1 MSNFGTVLP
10 LRIASERQLVLTCPY
25 LSRSWGNRRANGYQ
39 ALAEDG
45 YALLA
50 ERLRSEDERA
60 VVRSVLERVLH
71 VKLDMA
77 AVYAADATAAQDA
90 LKVAMSNDA
99 AGDETVRC
107 CQLIFLALR
116 SARLCCLCVLGLCGG
131 LLRSAQRERDA
142 NYGS

>member
-1 MSNFGTVLP
+1 MAAGVDLP
-10 LRIASERQLVLTCPY
+10 

-99 AGDETVRC
+99 ASDEMVRSG
-107 CQLIFLALR
+107 QLIFLALR
-116 SARLCCLCVLGLCGG
+116 CARLCSVCACLVCAGACSALHSANAMRTTGLNHNMW
-131 LLRSAQRERDA
+131 RIPK
-142 NYGS
+142 

>member
-1 MSNFGTVLP
+1 
-10 LRIASERQLVLTCPY
+10 LVLTPT
-25 LSRSWGNRRANGYQ
+25 RSWGNRRANGYQ

-77 AVYAADATAAQDA
+77 SVYAADAAAAQDA
-90 LKVAMSNDA
+90 LQTAMRSNA
-99 AGDETVRC
+99 ANDEMVRTGQSGARLGQC
-107 CQLIFLALR
+107 EAPR
-116 SARLCCLCVLGLCGG
+116 SALLLANAMRTTGL
-131 LLRSAQRERDA
+131 
-142 NYGS
+142 NHIMWITPK

>member
-1 MSNFGTVLP
+1 M
-10 LRIASERQLVLTCPY
+10 VLTPT
-25 LSRSWGNRRANGYQ
+25 RSWGNRRANGYQ

-77 AVYAADATAAQDA
+77 SVYAADAAAAQDA
-90 LKVAMSNDA
+90 LQTAMRSNA
-99 AGDETVRC
+99 ANDEMVRTGQSGARLGQC
-107 CQLIFLALR
+107 EAPR
-116 SARLCCLCVLGLCGG
+116 SALLLANAMRTTGL
-131 LLRSAQRERDA
+131 
-142 NYGS
+142 NHIMWITPK

>member
-1 MSNFGTVLP
+1 M
-10 LRIASERQLVLTCPY
+10 VLTPT
-25 LSRSWGNRRANGYQ
+25 RSWGNRRANGYQ

-77 AVYAADATAAQDA
+77 SVYAADAAAAQDA
-90 LKVAMSNDA
+90 LQTAMRSIAAND
-99 AGDETVRC
+99 EMVRTGQSGARLGQC
-107 CQLIFLALR
+107 EAPR
-116 SARLCCLCVLGLCGG
+116 SALLLANAMRTTGL
-131 LLRSAQRERDA
+131 
-142 NYGS
+142 NHIMWITPK